1 MRCMWIRVK
10 PLSNRIVDKWTGIW
24 AGLVDES
31 VKTEVLYLTHHGWH
45 DKDPS
50 RSWPQLFSVVLSF
63 LKPFTGKV
71 RFQYKRK
78 FSNRTKYSYNQSV
91 NK

>member
-1 MRCMWIRVK
+1 MRCMWIWVK

-50 RSWPQLFSVVLSF
+50 RSWP
-63 LKPFTGKV
+63 
-71 RFQYKRK
+71 
-78 FSNRTKYSYNQSV
+78 
-91 NK
+91 

>member
-1 MRCMWIRVK
+1 MWIRVK

-24 AGLVDES
+24 AGLVDET

-50 RSWPQLFSVVLSF
+50 RSWPQCGSLFFAALYRQGEVSI
-63 LKPFTGKV
+63 
-71 RFQYKRK
+71 
-78 FSNRTKYSYNQSV
+78 
-91 NK
+91 